1 MKNIFSFFLI
11 TIILHGCEF
20 QQKENP
26 INDSSSLNA
35 IIEIPAGTNIKYE
48 YNYDSQNFEV
58 NIVDGQKRI
67 INYLP
72 YPGNYG
78 FIENTF
84 MNPSLGGDGDA
95 LDVLVICEA
104 LHQGKKINI
113 EPIAILKLMDDG
125 EEDHKIIAIP
135 NKDKESFMSDSIP
148 ESVKII
154 LKTWFSNYKGFGEI
168 QFISWGDKKEALN
181 EIKKWQL

>member
-72 YPGNYG
+72 YQPYMSK
-78 FIENTF
+78 T
-84 MNPSLGGDGDA
+84 
-95 LDVLVICEA
+95 
-104 LHQGKKINI
+104 NI
-113 EPIAILKLMDDG
+113 LFLK
-125 EEDHKIIAIP
+125 H
-135 NKDKESFMSDSIP
+135 
-148 ESVKII
+148 
-154 LKTWFSNYKGFGEI
+154 
-168 QFISWGDKKEALN
+168 
-181 EIKKWQL
+181 